1 MVYHAGMTDRPI
13 VVPPGFQIEEDG
25 DTLRVV
31 KRPDDLL
38 SHSLSVRL
46 NAHGYARIRPFL
58 QSFGHRRTS
67 DALRW
72 LLEHPDVQKVMDQ
85 RVAAATTR
93 RKVG

>member
-1 MVYHAGMTDRPI
+1 
-13 VVPPGFQIEEDG
+13 
-25 DTLRVV
+25 V

-46 NAHGYARIRPFL
+46 NAAGHARITPFL
-58 QSFGHRRTS
+58 RSFGHRRTS

-72 LLEHPDVQKVMDQ
+72 LLEHPDVQKVMDE
-85 RVAAATTR
+85 RVRASTTR

>member
-1 MVYHAGMTDRPI
+1 MTDRPI

-46 NAHGYARIRPFL
+46 NAAGHARITPFL
-58 QSFGHRRTS
+58 RSFGHRRTS

-72 LLEHPDVQKVMDQ
+72 LLEHPDVQKVMDE
-85 RVAAATTR
+85 RVRASTTR